1 MYMYMYMIRVC
12 NYFIYVTI
20 KMLLKKDWLCGVS
33 FRILVLAQDFIKPE
47 FKAEK
52 LLDYTSYC
60 NPTHH
65 CRFVRIPA
73 DDK

>member
-1 MYMYMYMIRVC
+1 MYMYMIRVC

>member
-1 MYMYMYMIRVC
+1 MYMYMIRVC

-20 KMLLKKDWLCGVS
+20 TMLLKKDWLCGVS

-52 LLDYTSYC
+52 LLDY
-60 NPTHH
+60 
-65 CRFVRIPA
+65 ILL
-73 DDK
+73 